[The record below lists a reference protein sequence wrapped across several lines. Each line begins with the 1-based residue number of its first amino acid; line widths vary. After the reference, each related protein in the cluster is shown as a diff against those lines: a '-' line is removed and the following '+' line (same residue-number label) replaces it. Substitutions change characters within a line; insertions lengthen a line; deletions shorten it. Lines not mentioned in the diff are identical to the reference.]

1 MPCSISWG
9 GGSLLPV
16 DTSIVHS
23 VALAKTTAPA
33 MVLFF
38 KGALCNWLVCLAI
51 WMALR
56 TEGAAK
62 FNRYL
67 VVSAG
72 IYRVWLRALYR

>member
-1 MPCSISWG
+1 MGNLSAVAWLGNLVGSVFVAMLYSG

-38 KGALCNWLVCLAI
+38 KRRIA
-51 WMALR
+51 
-56 TEGAAK
+56 
-62 FNRYL
+62 
-67 VVSAG
+67 
-72 IYRVWLRALYR
+72 